1 VDVREEQHPM
11 VPQYAA
17 VVYLHMNQNC
27 KMQHNQSKHLINN
40 QILFGEKI
48 DIEIYISLLSNGKF
62 Y

>member
-17 VVYLHMNQNC
+17 VVCLYMNQDY
-27 KMQHNQSKHLINN
+27 KIKHNQNKHLINN